1 MIRQLTPDDEEKII
15 DLIHESLKHE
25 DDLFVGE
32 LVASEENANTLFF
45 LEVLPCII
53 DDDPC
58 FGWFEDSTLL
68 GFSTC
73 STKINNMYKLKKP
86 AACGVLTLVH
96 YEHRRKGI
104 GSKLRLEIGKALKQ
118 KGIKQFI
125 FEIKKNNEASLSN
138 ANSIATK
145 INADPNLLSY
155 RFLANTDDLQ

>member
-1 MIRQLTPDDEEKII
+1 MIRQLTPDHEGKII
-15 DLIHESLKHE
+15 NLIYKSLKHK
-25 DDLFVGE
+25 DDIFVGE
-32 LVASEENANTLFF
+32 LAPSKENANTLFF
-45 LEVLPCII
+45 LEILPCII

-68 GFSTC
+68 GFSIC

-86 AACGVLTLVH
+86 AACGVLTLVD
-96 YEHRRKGI
+96 YEHRKKGI
-104 GSKLRLEIGKALKQ
+104 GSKLRLEIGKSLKE

-125 FEIKKNNEASLSN
+125 FEIKKNNEASFSS

-155 RFLANTDDLQ
+155 RFLANTDDL